1 MRLDGFKGRIGLVTG
16 GAQGIG
22 RRIVETFRDLGASA
36 VAADL
41 AEPHVEGAL
50 GVVMDVTDES
60 SVDAA
65 FSRVE
70 AELGPVQLLVLNAGI
85 LHKSPLEEHSLEAWR
100 RVIDV
105 NLTGAFI
112 CARRAMGGMRR
123 AGYGRVVVIGS
134 SAGINGAG
142 AAPPALPAYA
152 ASKAGV
158 MALAKSM
165 AGEYASLG
173 ITVNALAPTLIDTGM
188 LSTLSDDFR
197 RVIPVGR
204 YGTPGEVADLTAF
217 LCSSHAGYITGE
229 VIDINGGYL
238 ID

>member
-1 MRLDGFKGRIGLVTG
+1 MELDGIAGRVALVTG
-16 GAQGIG
+16 GAHGIG
-22 RRIVETFRDLGASA
+22 RCMVERFRDLGAHA
-36 VAADL
+36 VAADIV
-41 AEPHVEGAL
+41 EPSIEGVL
-50 GVVMDVTDES
+50 EVVMDVTDES

-65 FSRVE
+65 FGRVE
-70 AELGPVQLLVLNAGI
+70 AELGPVELLVLNAGI

-100 RVIDV
+100 RVVDV

-112 CARRAMGGMRR
+112 CARRAMGAMRR

-142 AAPPALPAYA
+142 AAPPPLPAYA

-165 AGEYASLG
+165 AGEYAPYG
-173 ITVNALAPTLIDTGM
+173 VTVNALAPTLIDTGM
-188 LSTLSDDFR
+188 LATLSDDFR

-204 YGTPGEVADLTAF
+204 YGTPQEVADLAVF
-217 LCSSHAGYITGE
+217 LCSGHAGYITGE

>member
-1 MRLDGFKGRIGLVTG
+1 MQLDGIQGRVALVTG

-22 RRIVETFRDLGASA
+22 RCMVETFRDMGARA
-36 VAADL
+36 VAVDIVAP
-41 AEPHVEGAL
+41 AIEGVLNVA
-50 GVVMDVTDES
+50 MDVTDEAG
-60 SVDAA
+60 VATA
-65 FSRVE
+65 FERVE
-70 AELGPVQLLVLNAGI
+70 RELGAVELLVLNAGV
-85 LHKSPLEEHSLEAWR
+85 LHKSPLEEHSLADWQ
-100 RVIDV
+100 RVVDV
-105 NLTGAFI
+105 NLTGAFL

-152 ASKAGV
+152 ASKGGI

-165 AGEYASLG
+165 AGEYAPFG
-173 ITVNALAPTLIDTGM
+173 VTVNALAPTLIDTGM
-188 LSTLSDDFR
+188 LSTLTDDFR

-204 YGTPGEVADLTAF
+204 YGTPQEVADLAVF
-217 LCSSHAGYITGE
+217 LCSAHAGYITGE
-229 VIDINGGYL
+229 VVDINGGYL